1 MGDLEEKMASAFELF
16 DKGEYKKAE
25 VLYTAC
31 LREVKDKHSEKYNH
45 ILHMLGFVKA
55 SLNKFS
61 EAREIYSE
69 HRDLARS
76 VGDVEEEA
84 MALHQLGMTERMG
97 KNFEEAL
104 HFFQTELQLLEK
116 HGLDSDLKRS
126 ANLYEQGYIH
136 LQLRQLEEAKE
147 LMKKSLE
154 SAEHSGDPIAIG
166 CALRGLGEIY
176 KAQRKK
182 ERADKYFSKAIA
194 AFQKAGDL
202 IAVKEVEE
210 LQKA

>member
-31 LREVKDKHSEKYNH
+31 LEKVKDKHSDEY
-45 ILHMLGFVKA
+45 IQVLHGLGFVKA
-55 SLNKFS
+55 CLNKFS
-61 EAREIYSE
+61 EAREIYRE
-69 HRDLARS
+69 LRELARKE
-76 VGDVEEEA
+76 GDVEEEA
-84 MALHQLGMTERMG
+84 IALHQLGMTERMA

-104 HFFQTELQLLEK
+104 HIIQTEFQLLEK

-126 ANLYEQGYIH
+126 ANFYEQGYIH

-202 IAVKEVEE
+202 IAVKEVED